1 MNQKTPTP
9 FLKRLVG
16 FLHIIFACITLFG
29 IGFMYLN
36 SNYGRGL
43 DWLENETF
51 EQSPDFN
58 KKVQDDIANIF
69 NYIKYQEYFETNG
82 EVDYSKVV
90 LEVTSGPGGDKSY
103 TLDEIIMY
111 GKSLG
116 YYLDESD
123 NYALKVNE
131 AQLAEE
137 LAKTDQ
143 ERLYIR
149 WRCYQSSEELTGP
162 EQSYSTLA
170 ELTQE
175 VLRRYSSYYSIYS
188 RLMSDFTNLYY
199 RVAF

>member
-43 DWLENETF
+43 DWLESETF

-82 EVDYSKVV
+82 EVDYSKIV

-123 NYALKVNE
+123 IYALKVNE
-131 AQLAEE
+131 EQLAEPRE
-137 LAKTDQ
+137 GKIETHQLQPVHFDFYTY
-143 ERLYIR
+143 YI
-149 WRCYQSSEELTGP
+149 QL
-162 EQSYSTLA
+162 
-170 ELTQE
+170 
-175 VLRRYSSYYSIYS
+175 
-188 RLMSDFTNLYY
+188 
-199 RVAF
+199 